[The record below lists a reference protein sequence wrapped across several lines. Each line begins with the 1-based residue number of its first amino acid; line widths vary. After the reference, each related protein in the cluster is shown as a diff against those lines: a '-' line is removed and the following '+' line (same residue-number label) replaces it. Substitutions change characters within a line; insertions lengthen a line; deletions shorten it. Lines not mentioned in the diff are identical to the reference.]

1 MDHEAIDGGI
11 SLWAPWKRPGVQA
24 SRAAA
29 LCLIA
34 AFFVFQREL
43 DGTWLLKFPQLAQ
56 IPSIT
61 SYGCSL

>member
-1 MDHEAIDGGI
+1 MDHEAMDGGI

-24 SRAAA
+24 SRVVA

-43 DGTWLLKFPQLAQ
+43 DGTWLQNFP
-56 IPSIT
+56 
-61 SYGCSL
+61 